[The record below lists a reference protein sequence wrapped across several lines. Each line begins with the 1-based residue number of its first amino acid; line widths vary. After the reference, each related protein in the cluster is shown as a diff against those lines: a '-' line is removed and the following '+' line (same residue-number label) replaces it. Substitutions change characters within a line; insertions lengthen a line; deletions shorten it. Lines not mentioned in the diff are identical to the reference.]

1 MEKII
6 NRRYQILEKVRE
18 ERVFS
23 LYLAYCQ
30 VRKQIVRLK
39 LLRSPLSLDLR
50 FVEELSRA
58 LQRIA
63 NLSHPNLMKVLD
75 FGEEKG
81 TFFVVEEYEEGEYLD
96 KKIKQG
102 IFPPERALGIILQVA
117 EGLQYLE
124 GNNLIHGQLRP
135 ASIWITKG
143 GRVKITDL
151 SLPSLGKGEM
161 LSSADTYYSPPEEIR
176 VGEAAKSSDIYS
188 LGGIFFE
195 LLVGGQPLTSKSFRP
210 SLPKDLERIVLK
222 MREKNIV
229 KRYSR
234 ILDVITDLKAYQ
246 KEAGM
251 EKVEREKEEEPVK
264 REKEVFVPRLEKE
277 KITLTRRR
285 KADRTLRGCL
295 LIFLPF
301 LVVVGL
307 FSFLVYRF
315 LIPLKDVAVP
325 DVCGKGVAEAE
336 YLLEES
342 RLRHRIISR
351 EYSLDLPL
359 DHVIR
364 QMPFAGKMVKEKKVI
379 QLVISE
385 GQEEAIV
392 PDLRGLSLSEAKLSL
407 EEAKLTLGRES
418 YQPSDSVPKGNVAD
432 QIPLPQTTVGRGI
445 KVNLKL
451 SSGPEKILIEMPDLK
466 NSSLSL
472 AREALVKYKLRLKEI
487 RREPSSTVSSGRVIG
502 QEPSAGLKVE
512 EGAEVALVVS
522 SGKKEEERK
531 EREERAEVKVKRE
544 IKKAEVSI
552 VIPPGDKSQKVK
564 IVVIDDQGVRTAY
577 EKFHQP
583 EEKVKVLIEGVGE
596 TIIQVYVSGELVK
609 KEKL

>member
-1 MEKII
+1 
-6 NRRYQILEKVRE
+6 
-18 ERVFS
+18 
-23 LYLAYCQ
+23 
-30 VRKQIVRLK
+30 
-39 LLRSPLSLDLR
+39 
-50 FVEELSRA
+50 
-58 LQRIA
+58 
-63 NLSHPNLMKVLD
+63 MKVLD
-75 FGEEKG
+75 FGEDMG

-102 IFPPERALGIILQVA
+102 PFPPEKALSIILQVA

-135 ASIWITKG
+135 ESIWITKG

-151 SLPSLGKGEM
+151 SLPSLGKEEM
-161 LSSADTYYSPPEEIR
+161 LSRADTYYSPPEEIR

-195 LLVGGQPLTSKSFRP
+195 LLVGERPLTSKSFRP

-234 ILDVITDLKAYQ
+234 ILDVLIDLKAYQ

-251 EKVEREKEEEPVK
+251 EKVEKEKEEEPIR
-264 REKEVFVPRLEKE
+264 REREVFVPRLEKE

-285 KADRTLRGCL
+285 KADRTLTGCL

-301 LVVVGL
+301 LVVAGL

-325 DVCGKGVAEAE
+325 DVCGKSVSEAE

-342 RLRHRIISR
+342 RLRHRIISK
-351 EYSLDLPL
+351 EYSLDVPL

-364 QMPFAGKMVKEKKVI
+364 QMPFAGKTVKEKKVI

-407 EEAKLTLGRES
+407 EEAKLTLGQKS
-418 YQPSDSVPKGNVAD
+418 YQPSDSIPKGNVAD
-432 QIPLPQTTVGRGI
+432 QIPLPQTTVSRGT

-451 SSGPEKILIEMPDLK
+451 SSGPEKILIEIPDLK
-466 NSSLSL
+466 DSSLFL
-472 AREALVKYKLRLKEI
+472 AREALVKDKLSLKEI
-487 RREPSSTVSSGRVIG
+487 RREPSSTVPSGRVIG
-502 QEPSAGLKVE
+502 QEPSAGSKVE
-512 EGAEVALVVS
+512 EGAEVTLVVS

-531 EREERAEVKVKRE
+531 EREGREEVKIRKE

-583 EEKVKVLIEGVGE
+583 EEKVEVLIEGVGK
-596 TIIQVYVSGELVK
+596 TTVQVYISGELVK
-609 KEKL
+609 EEKL

>member
-143 GRVKITDL
+143 GKVKITDL
-151 SLPSLGKGEM
+151 SLPSLGKEEM
-161 LSSADTYYSPPEEIR
+161 LSDADTYYSPPEEIR

-188 LGGIFFE
+188 LGGILFE
-195 LLVGGQPLTSKSFRP
+195 LLVGGRPLTSKFFRP

-234 ILDVITDLKAYQ
+234 IVDVLTDLKTYQ

-251 EKVEREKEEEPVK
+251 EKVEEEKEEEPVK
-264 REKEVFVPRLEKE
+264 REREVFVPRLEKE
-277 KITLTRRR
+277 KITLARRR

-315 LIPLKDVAVP
+315 LIPLKDVTVP

-407 EEAKLTLGRES
+407 EEAKLTLGRQS

-432 QIPLPQTTVGRGI
+432 QIPLPQTTVGRGT

-512 EGAEVALVVS
+512 EGTEVALVVS

>member
-50 FVEELSRA
+50 FVEELNRA

-75 FGEEKG
+75 FGEEMG

-102 IFPPERALGIILQVA
+102 IFPPERALSIILQVA

-135 ASIWITKG
+135 ESIWITKG

-151 SLPSLGKGEM
+151 SLPSLGKEEM
-161 LSSADTYYSPPEEIR
+161 LSRADTYYSPPEEIR

-195 LLVGGQPLTSKSFRP
+195 LLVGERPLTSKSFRP

-234 ILDVITDLKAYQ
+234 ILDVLIDLKAYQ

-251 EKVEREKEEEPVK
+251 EKVEKEKEEEPIK
-264 REKEVFVPRLEKE
+264 REREVFVPRLEKE

-285 KADRTLRGCL
+285 KADRTLKGCL

-301 LVVVGL
+301 LVVAGL

-325 DVCGKGVAEAE
+325 DVCGKSVSEAE

-342 RLRHRIISR
+342 RLRHRIISK
-351 EYSLDLPL
+351 EYSLDVPL

-364 QMPFAGKMVKEKKVI
+364 QMPFAGKTVKEKKVI

-407 EEAKLTLGRES
+407 EEAKLTLGQKS
-418 YQPSDSVPKGNVAD
+418 YQPSDSIPKGNVAD
-432 QIPLPQTTVGRGI
+432 QIPLPQTTVSRGT

-451 SSGPEKILIEMPDLK
+451 SSGPEKILIEIPDLK
-466 NSSLSL
+466 DSSLFL
-472 AREALVKYKLRLKEI
+472 AREALVKDKLRLKEI
-487 RREPSSTVSSGRVIG
+487 RREPSSTVPSGRVIG
-502 QEPSAGLKVE
+502 QEPSAGSKVE
-512 EGAEVALVVS
+512 EGAEVTLVVS

-531 EREERAEVKVKRE
+531 EREGREEVKIRKE

-583 EEKVKVLIEGVGE
+583 EEKVEVLIEGVGK
-596 TIIQVYVSGELVK
+596 TTVQVYISGELVK
-609 KEKL
+609 EEKL